1 MHRPAAPG
9 RRERTRRTGRCLAL
23 LLALL
28 AVLPGITGA
37 QQARIGYVDLQRLLD
52 NAPQMSDSSER
63 LRAEFAER
71 DRALKSDEA
80 RLAELQDRQRRE
92 AGLVTPAAGDALAA
106 EVEALERRVRRTRE
120 SLRAELRRRGEEETE
135 RRWREVNEAVAAFA
149 RDQGYD
155 LIVASPVFYA
165 SPAIDI
171 TDQVLAQLRRDA
183 PAGRSAQ

>member
-9 RRERTRRTGRCLAL
+9 RRARPRRTGRRLAL
-23 LLALL
+23 LLALAL
-28 AVLPGITGA
+28 AGAAGA

-63 LRAEFAER
+63 LRAEFDER
-71 DRALKSDEA
+71 DRALKADEA
-80 RLAELQDRQRRE
+80 RLAGLQDRQRRE
-92 AGLVTPAAGDALAA
+92 AGLVPPAASEALAA
-106 EVEALERRVRRTRE
+106 EIDALERRVRRTRE
-120 SLRAELRRRGEEETE
+120 SLRTELRRRGEEETE
-135 RRWREVNEAVAAFA
+135 QRWREVNEAVAAFA

-171 TDQVLAQLRRDA
+171 TDQVLARLRA
-183 PAGRSAQ
+183 SAGRRQP